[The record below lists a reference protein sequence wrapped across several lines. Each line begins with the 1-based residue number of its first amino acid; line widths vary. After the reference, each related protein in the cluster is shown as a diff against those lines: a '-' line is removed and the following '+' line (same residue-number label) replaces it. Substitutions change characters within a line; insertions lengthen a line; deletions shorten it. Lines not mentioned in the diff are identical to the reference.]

1 MGMVSQEKWENNQRL
16 IREVREIIEAGT
28 KMHRPILDSIW
39 VFLVYLAR
47 TYQDF
52 NHNLKGIH
60 LTIDS
65 WRPERYE

>member
-39 VFLVYLAR
+39 EFLSM
-47 TYQDF
+47 
-52 NHNLKGIH
+52 H
-60 LTIDS
+60 
-65 WRPERYE
+65 